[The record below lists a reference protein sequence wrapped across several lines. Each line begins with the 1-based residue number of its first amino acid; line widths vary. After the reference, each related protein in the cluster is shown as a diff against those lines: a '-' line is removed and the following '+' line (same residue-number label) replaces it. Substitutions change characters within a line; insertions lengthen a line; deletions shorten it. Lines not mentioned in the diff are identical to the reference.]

1 MSGVGVRKRGKN
13 ASYVHVC
20 PGLALHSAPGDV
32 RPGASAY
39 KRSSTSQPE
48 LRSTPL
54 PKLNSSLHP
63 DPSQTERPSVDQAE
77 KRFAGAPNEIDS
89 IGRRFPQ
96 TKTFFFF
103 LSKRDLRKNLSL
115 FFF

>member
-54 PKLNSSLHP
+54 PKLNSSFHP
-63 DPSQTERPSVDQAE
+63 DSGGNKRDERRPSGRTTRQAL
-77 KRFAGAPNEIDS
+77 PNEIDS
-89 IGRRFPQ
+89 IGRRFSPGSDED
-96 TKTFFFF
+96 FFF
-103 LSKRDLRKNLSL
+103 SRNET
-115 FFF
+115 